1 MLNFLKYIS
10 DKELTGSEYIVLT
23 IIYKDTRYGN
33 GCYKSIRQFLDH
45 TPFTAS
51 KTTISSTIN
60 SLVEKGYVEK
70 GYDKNLDAIYLTA
83 KGVSCEKVFNLP
95 YELKIEKASE
105 SLPVPQTKPK
115 KAFEVPTKEQ
125 VKDLMW
131 PALETHFNCK
141 VQESF
146 VNDQVQAFF
155 EHYEPVKWKK
165 NNGKPIV
172 SLKQTVSNWV
182 RNTSENA
189 LSVSRCAT
197 VTPPTIEAI
206 VDAIRAIYTPMQFT
220 EDWENERKTALIEQ
234 QARAFYAQ
242 MTKKNWIL
250 YPECKSWEEQL
261 QVFAAD
267 PFNTLKVL
275 DPDYIPKNKQE
286 REFRNELYT
295 GSKNCDP
302 VSKDGLKTLA
312 LIQRLRKQRQE
323 KENAT
328 K

>member
-1 MLNFLKYIS
+1 MINFLKYIS

-33 GCYKSIRQFLDH
+33 GCYKNIRQFLDH

-51 KTTISSTIN
+51 KTTISSAIN
-60 SLVEKGYVEK
+60 SLVGKGYVERE
-70 GYDKNLDAIYLTA
+70 YDKNLDAIYLTA
-83 KGVSCEKVFNLP
+83 KGVNCEKVVKLP

-105 SLPVPQTKPK
+105 SLPIPQTKPK
-115 KAFEVPTKEQ
+115 KAFEVPTREQ

-131 PALETHFNCK
+131 PALETHFNSK

-155 EHYEPVKWKK
+155 EHYEPVNWKK

-189 LSVSRCAT
+189 LTVSKCVQST
-197 VTPPTIEAI
+197 VPTIEDI
-206 VDAIRAIYTPMQFT
+206 VNAIRAIYTPMQFT
-220 EDWENERKTALIEQ
+220 KNWENERKSALMEQ

-242 MTKKNWIL
+242 MTKKNWVL
-250 YPECKSWEEQL
+250 NVGCQTWQDQL
-261 QVFAAD
+261 QAFAAD
-267 PFNTLKVL
+267 QYNTLKVL
-275 DPDYIPKNKQE
+275 DPDYIPKTKAE
-286 REFRNELYT
+286 RDLRNELYT
-295 GSKNCDP
+295 GFKNSDP
-302 VSKDGLKTLA
+302 MNRNSFETMK
-312 LIQRLRKQRQE
+312 LILGINDLGDY
-323 KENAT
+323 ENA

>member
-60 SLVEKGYVEK
+60 SLVEKGYVERE
-70 GYDKNLDAIYLTA
+70 YDKNLDAIFLTA
-83 KGVSCEKVFNLP
+83 KGVNCEKVVKLP

-115 KAFEVPTKEQ
+115 KAFEVPTREQ

-131 PALETHFNCK
+131 PALETHFNSK

-189 LSVSRCAT
+189 LTVSRCVQST
-197 VTPPTIEAI
+197 VPTIEDI
-206 VDAIRAIYTPMQFT
+206 VNAIRAIYEPMQFT
-220 EDWENERKTALIEQ
+220 KNWENERKTALIEQ

-242 MTKKNWIL
+242 MTKKNWVL
-250 YPECKSWEEQL
+250 NVGCQTWQDQL
-261 QVFAAD
+261 QAFAAD
-267 PFNTLKVL
+267 QYNTLKVL
-275 DPDYIPKNKQE
+275 DPDYIPKTKAE
-286 REFRNELYT
+286 RDLRNELYT
-295 GSKNCDP
+295 GFKNSDP
-302 VSKDGLKTLA
+302 MNRNSFETMK
-312 LIQRLRKQRQE
+312 LILGIDDLGDY
-323 KENAT
+323 ENA

>member
-70 GYDKNLDAIYLTA
+70 GYDKNLDAIFLTA
-83 KGVSCEKVFNLP
+83 KGVNCEKVVKLP

-131 PALETHFNCK
+131 PALETHFNSK

-189 LSVSRCAT
+189 LSVSRCMT

-206 VDAIRAIYTPMQFT
+206 VDAIRAIYAPMQFT
-220 EDWENERKTALIEQ
+220 KNWENERKTALIEQ

-242 MTKKNWIL
+242 MTKKNWVL
-250 YPECKSWEEQL
+250 NVGCQTWQDQL
-261 QVFAAD
+261 QAFAAD
-267 PFNTLKVL
+267 QYNTLKVL
-275 DPDYIPKNKQE
+275 DPDYIPKTKAE
-286 REFRNELYT
+286 RDLRNELYT
-295 GSKNCDP
+295 GFKNSDP
-302 VSKDGLKTLA
+302 MNRNSFETMK
-312 LIQRLRKQRQE
+312 LILGIDDLGDY
-323 KENAT
+323 ENA

>member
-60 SLVEKGYVEK
+60 SLVEKGYVERE
-70 GYDKNLDAIYLTA
+70 YDKNLDAIFLTA
-83 KGVSCEKVFNLP
+83 KGVNCEKVVKLP

-131 PALETHFNCK
+131 PALETHFNSK

-189 LSVSRCAT
+189 LTVSRCVQST
-197 VTPPTIEAI
+197 VPTIEDI
-206 VDAIRAIYTPMQFT
+206 VNAIRAIYEPMQFT
-220 EDWENERKTALIEQ
+220 KNWENERKTALIEQ

-242 MTKKNWIL
+242 MTKKNWVL
-250 YPECKSWEEQL
+250 NVGCQTWQDQL
-261 QVFAAD
+261 QAFAAD
-267 PFNTLKVL
+267 QYNALKVL
-275 DPDYIPKNKQE
+275 DPDYIPKTKAE
-286 REFRNELYT
+286 RDLRNELYT
-295 GSKNCDP
+295 GFKNSDP
-302 VSKDGLKTLA
+302 MNRNSFETMK
-312 LIQRLRKQRQE
+312 LILGIDDLGDY
-323 KENAT
+323 ENA

>member
-83 KGVSCEKVFNLP
+83 KGVNCEKVFNLP

-105 SLPVPQTKPK
+105 SLPVSHIKPK

-141 VQESF
+141 VEESF

-189 LSVSRCAT
+189 LSVSRCVT
-197 VTPPTIEAI
+197 VTPPTIEDI

-220 EDWENERKTALIEQ
+220 EKWENDRKTALMEQ

-242 MTKKNWIL
+242 MTKKNWVL
-250 YPECKSWEEQL
+250 NVGCQTWQDQL

-275 DPDYIPKNKQE
+275 DPDYIPKTKAE
-286 REFRNELYT
+286 RDLRNELYT
-295 GSKNCDP
+295 GFKNSDP
-302 VSKDGLKTLA
+302 MNRNSFETMK
-312 LIQRLRKQRQE
+312 LILGIDDLGDY
-323 KENAT
+323 ENA

>member
-60 SLVEKGYVEK
+60 SLVEKGYVERE
-70 GYDKNLDAIYLTA
+70 YDKNLDAIFLTA
-83 KGVSCEKVFNLP
+83 KGVNCEKVVKLP

-105 SLPVPQTKPK
+105 SLPAPQTKPK

-189 LSVSRCAT
+189 LTVSKCVQST
-197 VTPPTIEAI
+197 VPTIEAI
-206 VDAIRAIYTPMQFT
+206 VDAIRAIYAPMQFSKN
-220 EDWENERKTALIEQ
+220 WENDRKTALMEQ

-242 MTKKNWIL
+242 MTKKNWVL
-250 YPECKSWEEQL
+250 NVGCQTWQDQL
-261 QVFAAD
+261 QAFAAD
-267 PFNTLKVL
+267 QYNTLKVL
-275 DPDYIPKNKQE
+275 DPDYIPKTKAE
-286 REFRNELYT
+286 RDLRNELYT
-295 GSKNCDP
+295 GFKNSDP
-302 VSKDGLKTLA
+302 MNRNSFETMK
-312 LIQRLRKQRQE
+312 LILGIDDLGDY
-323 KENAT
+323 ENA

>member
-60 SLVEKGYVEK
+60 SLVEKGYVERE
-70 GYDKNLDAIYLTA
+70 YDKNLDAIFLTA
-83 KGVSCEKVFNLP
+83 KGVNCEKVVKLP

-115 KAFEVPTKEQ
+115 KTFEVPTREQ

-189 LSVSRCAT
+189 LTVSKCVQST
-197 VTPPTIEAI
+197 VPTIEDI
-206 VDAIRAIYTPMQFT
+206 VNAIRAIYAPMQFN
-220 EDWENERKTALIEQ
+220 EKWENERKTALMEQ

-242 MTKKNWIL
+242 MTKKNWVL
-250 YPECKSWEEQL
+250 NVGCQTWQDQL
-261 QVFAAD
+261 QAFAAD
-267 PFNTLKVL
+267 QYNTLKVL
-275 DPDYIPKNKQE
+275 DPDYIPKTKAE
-286 REFRNELYT
+286 RDLRNELYT
-295 GSKNCDP
+295 GFKNSDP
-302 VSKDGLKTLA
+302 MNRNSFETMK
-312 LIQRLRKQRQE
+312 LILGIDDLGDY
-323 KENAT
+323 ENA

>member
-1 MLNFLKYIS
+1 MINFLKYIS

-33 GCYKSIRQFLDH
+33 GCYKNIRQFLDH

-51 KTTISSTIN
+51 KTTISSAIN
-60 SLVEKGYVEK
+60 SLVGKGYVERE
-70 GYDKNLDAIYLTA
+70 YDKNLDAIYLTA
-83 KGVSCEKVFNLP
+83 KGVNCEKVVKLP

-105 SLPVPQTKPK
+105 SLPIPQTKPK
-115 KAFEVPTKEQ
+115 KAFEVPTREQ

-131 PALETHFNCK
+131 PALETHFNSK

-155 EHYEPVKWKK
+155 EHYEPVNWKK

-189 LSVSRCAT
+189 LTVSKCVQST
-197 VTPPTIEAI
+197 VPTIEDI
-206 VDAIRAIYTPMQFT
+206 VNAIRAIYTPMQFT
-220 EDWENERKTALIEQ
+220 KDWENDRKTALMEQ

-242 MTKKNWIL
+242 MTKKNWVL
-250 YPECKSWEEQL
+250 NVGCQTWQDQL

-267 PFNTLKVL
+267 QYNTLKVL
-275 DPDYIPKNKQE
+275 DPDYIPKTKAE
-286 REFRNELYT
+286 RDLRNELYT
-295 GSKNCDP
+295 GFKNSDP
-302 VSKDGLKTLA
+302 MNRNSFETMK
-312 LIQRLRKQRQE
+312 LILGIDDLGDY
-323 KENAT
+323 ENA